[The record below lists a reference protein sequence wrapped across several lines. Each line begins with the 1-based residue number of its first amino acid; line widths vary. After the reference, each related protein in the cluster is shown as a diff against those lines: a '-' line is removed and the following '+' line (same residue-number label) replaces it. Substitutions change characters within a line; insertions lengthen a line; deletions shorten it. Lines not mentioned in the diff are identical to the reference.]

1 MSGRKVTVVIFSIYF
16 PRPADGST
24 LFPFINLAR
33 PEPACRINNFTM
45 KNFYVLL
52 ALLPL
57 LLMGCSKED
66 GADGGGQAVQ
76 LATGTTNE
84 YTVYADETAVAPSQG
99 ITFTTTGP
107 WRATVAETRAGAD
120 WVTISPDHGD
130 QAGSYTIT
138 VSLEANTTGQDRKAV
153 VTIECGD
160 TRVTIT
166 IEQKGVTASGEQ
178 PQEPVLDMPRVS
190 RFETAYFYY
199 DGTTVVSE
207 ETSAFDCLYDETGRL
222 SQIVSNGVNE
232 VRTMTLTYGPGEV
245 SYAVVLTENGVEDPH
260 SDKGTATLDEAGR
273 VASGKYFYTYEKNG
287 EWISGSFTYQLAYD
301 ADGCLVGCESS
312 SSEPGTSHITWENGN
327 PVQVRWGVD
336 NNLIDK
342 ATYGNVANGANID
355 LNWLCV
361 LTSEGWDYSVGDPNK
376 FFALAGLVGKRAT
389 HMVST
394 ISESGAGPA
403 PRLSKYNYILDDAT
417 GLPVE
422 ISRVTTDYG
431 STKEYVDYT
440 CKIEY
445 VE

>member
-1 MSGRKVTVVIFSIYF
+1 
-16 PRPADGST
+16 
-24 LFPFINLAR
+24 
-33 PEPACRINNFTM
+33 M

-52 ALLPL
+52 ALLSL

-66 GADGGGQAVQ
+66 GTDVGGQAVQ
-76 LATGTTNE
+76 LAEGTTSD

-138 VSLEANTTGQDRKAV
+138 VALEANTTGQDRKAV
-153 VTIECGD
+153 ITIECGD

-190 RFETAYFYY
+190 RFETAYFYL
-199 DGTTVVSE
+199 DGTKVVPE

-222 SQIVSNGVNE
+222 SQIVSEGVNE
-232 VRTMTLTYGPGEV
+232 VRTMTLTYGQGAV

-260 SDKGTATLDEAGR
+260 GDKGTATLDEAGR
-273 VASGKYFYTYEKNG
+273 VASGEYFYTYEKNG

-327 PVQVRWGVD
+327 PVQVRWGAE

-394 ISESGAGPA
+394 ISESGAGPE

-445 VE
+445 VK